1 MRAGMSQHQAL
12 VTILLLAATFIVLNK
27 ALRPVMKSD
36 LIVLTDI
43 LVYTGFQL
51 VTDIFIRKN
60 ERRLTADN
68 GTTAA

>member
-1 MRAGMSQHQAL
+1 
-12 VTILLLAATFIVLNK
+12 
-27 ALRPVMKSD
+27 MKSD